1 MMWLSSSYN
10 SCLNFFLTE
19 RFVFLN
25 GFVLFFLSLVF
36 NIELVI
42 PIWGQ
47 MNHHF
52 NFLYIFFF
60 MLIIVLKDK
69 CDFNIHAYWFIFSSR
84 IWKNSKEILFLMPY
98 FSFQFLYE
106 IPNRWRQVLLAK
118 WFCWL
123 CCRVLFLKGKNVVL
137 NAWISSYMYF
147 ILMYFDVKVKKII
160 RKSLLFVRTH
170 TNKK

>member
-1 MMWLSSSYN
+1 MMLNKTNVKQANLQMMWLSSSYN

-19 RFVFLN
+19 RFVF
-25 GFVLFFLSLVF
+25 FKMVFFLSLVF

-69 CDFNIHAYWFIFSSR
+69 CDFNIHAYWFIFSSH
-84 IWKNSKEILFLMPY
+84 IWKNSKEILFLCRFISVSVWNPK
-98 FSFQFLYE
+98 
-106 IPNRWRQVLLAK
+106 QVKTSSVGKMILLA
-118 WFCWL
+118 
-123 CCRVLFLKGKNVVL
+123 VL
-137 NAWISSYMYF
+137 
-147 ILMYFDVKVKKII
+147 
-160 RKSLLFVRTH
+160 
-170 TNKK
+170 

>member
-1 MMWLSSSYN
+1 MLNKTNVKQANLQMMWLSSSYN

-25 GFVLFFLSLVF
+25 CFFFFFFLSLVF

-69 CDFNIHAYWFIFSSR
+69 CDFNIHAYWFIFSSH
-84 IWKNSKEILFLMPY
+84 IWKNSKEIPFLCRFISVSVWNPK
-98 FSFQFLYE
+98 
-106 IPNRWRQVLLAK
+106 QVKTSSVGKIILLA
-118 WFCWL
+118 
-123 CCRVLFLKGKNVVL
+123 VL
-137 NAWISSYMYF
+137 
-147 ILMYFDVKVKKII
+147 
-160 RKSLLFVRTH
+160 
-170 TNKK
+170 

>member
-1 MMWLSSSYN
+1 MLNKTNVKQANLQMMWLSSSYN

-69 CDFNIHAYWFIFSSR
+69 CDFNIHAYWFIFSSH
-84 IWKNSKEILFLMPY
+84 IWKNSKEILF
-98 FSFQFLYE
+98 FLCRF
-106 IPNRWRQVLLAK
+106 ISVSVWNPKQVKTSSVGKMILLA
-118 WFCWL
+118 
-123 CCRVLFLKGKNVVL
+123 VL
-137 NAWISSYMYF
+137 
-147 ILMYFDVKVKKII
+147 
-160 RKSLLFVRTH
+160 
-170 TNKK
+170 

>member
-1 MMWLSSSYN
+1 MLNKTNVKQANLQMMWLSSSYN

-25 GFVLFFLSLVF
+25 GFFFFLSLVF
-36 NIELVI
+36 NIKLVI

-69 CDFNIHAYWFIFSSR
+69 CDFNIHAYWFIFSSH
-84 IWKNSKEILFLMPY
+84 IWKNSKEILFFMPFH
-98 FSFQFLYE
+98 FSFCMKSQTGE
-106 IPNRWRQVLLAK
+106 DK
-118 WFCWL
+118 FCWQNDFVG
-123 CCRVLFLKGKNVVL
+123 CVVEFCF
-137 NAWISSYMYF
+137 W
-147 ILMYFDVKVKKII
+147 
-160 RKSLLFVRTH
+160 KSAVTCTLY
-170 TNKK
+170 